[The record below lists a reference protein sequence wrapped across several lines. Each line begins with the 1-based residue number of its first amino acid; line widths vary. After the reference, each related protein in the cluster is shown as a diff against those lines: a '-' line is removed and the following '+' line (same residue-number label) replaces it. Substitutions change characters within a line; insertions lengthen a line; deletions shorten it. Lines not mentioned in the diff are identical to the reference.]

1 MRKYWLVTIMVL
13 LFTLIISIPLYADT
27 MAPPGQG
34 QERDNPMK
42 AQLDTLVASGVITQ
56 EQADAVA
63 AAIAPD
69 QDQSRPPEMK
79 PENDPAASND
89 KPPGNKKP
97 SGDKNDFSEQMKN
110 KLDSLV
116 SAGTITQAQETAI
129 LEALQPPADAG
140 KPDASQ
146 PGSQSSSPAAG
157 KSAHRIVLTAGSS
170 RMQVN
175 GVTQDID
182 PGYNTVPVI
191 KDGTAFVPIRAIVEA
206 LGGKIDWNAA
216 EQKATLTV
224 NNTTVVLTIGS
235 LTAAVNNNPKELNNA
250 PFISSTGRTML
261 PLRFIAE
268 NLGFTVNWDQA
279 SQTIT
284 ID

>member
-1 MRKYWLVTIMVL
+1 
-13 LFTLIISIPLYADT
+13 
-27 MAPPGQG
+27 
-34 QERDNPMK
+34 
-42 AQLDTLVASGVITQ
+42 
-56 EQADAVA
+56 
-63 AAIAPD
+63 
-69 QDQSRPPEMK
+69 
-79 PENDPAASND
+79 
-89 KPPGNKKP
+89 
-97 SGDKNDFSEQMKN
+97 
-110 KLDSLV
+110 
-116 SAGTITQAQETAI
+116 
-129 LEALQPPADAG
+129 
-140 KPDASQ
+140 
-146 PGSQSSSPAAG
+146 
-157 KSAHRIVLTAGSS
+157 
-170 RMQVN
+170 MQVN